1 MSDFLAHING
11 PDDLKRLSV
20 AQLPDL
26 AQEIRA
32 ALLRYCAAEGGHIGS
47 NLGMVEATIALHYV
61 FDSPNDRIVFD
72 VSHQSYA
79 HKMLTGR
86 RRAFTDEAL
95 FGSATGFTNPDE
107 SDHDPFVLG
116 HTGTS
121 ISLACGMAKARDLMG
136 GENDVVAVIG
146 DGSLSSAVAF
156 EGLNE
161 AAELGGNLIV
171 VVNDNEMSIAENHG
185 GMYAGLAELRATKG
199 TSPHNL
205 FRDMGLDYR
214 YVEDGNDT
222 SALVRAFEDV
232 RGCDHATVVHIHTL
246 KGKGLPADEEGRV
259 EGNHWHD
266 PDRPAGAAPALP
278 NARKTY
284 GGMAMDA
291 LAARFDDEPGLIVMS
306 PATPGSNGITRQWRA
321 AAGRHYLDTGIAEE
335 HAVAMA
341 AGIARA
347 GGTPVLATSA
357 TFFQRAY
364 DEIHQEF
371 ALNNV
376 PGTLLV
382 FAGGLA
388 GADNTHSGAGD
399 VAMFGNV
406 PGLTCL
412 APTSGDEM
420 LRMLAWTTGPAQRPV
435 AIRMPGEAVL
445 AGERGGA
452 YPRFTATAGGCGR
465 GDGDGDLDG
474 ATTDKTTD
482 ATAGDDA
489 CGDRGARISVD
500 GIAATSDAGNPW
512 ARYSVTRHGSQVAI
526 MGLGNAYPLAEDA
539 AMELDARGIHATVID
554 PHQYSTLDHGTL
566 EALREGHSLVV
577 TVEDGQLE
585 GGWGGKIAAYY
596 GAHSDAHN
604 DVHRD
609 ANRDAHSDVHGD
621 ANHAAH
627 HDGLPMRVL
636 NFGARKEV
644 TDRITLPDLCRR
656 YRLTAGDI
664 AAAVCE
670 ASIQ

>member
-1 MSDFLAHING
+1 MSDLLAHIDG
-11 PDDLKRLSV
+11 PDDLKRLYV
-20 AQLPDL
+20 VQLPAL
-26 AQEIRA
+26 ADEIRA
-32 ALLRYCAAEGGHIGS
+32 ALLRYCAAKGGHIGS

-61 FDSPNDRIVFD
+61 FDSPRDRIIFD
-72 VSHQSYA
+72 VSHQSYV

-86 RRAFTDEAL
+86 RRAFTDETR

-107 SDHDPFVLG
+107 SDHDSFVLG

-121 ISLACGMAKARDLMG
+121 VSLACGMAKARDLTG
-136 GENDVVAVIG
+136 GTNNVVAVIG

-161 AAELGGNLIV
+161 AAELNGNLIIV
-171 VVNDNEMSIAENHG
+171 FNDNEMSIAENHG
-185 GMYAGLAELRATKG
+185 GMYAGLAELRKTNG

-214 YVEDGNDT
+214 YVADGNDT
-222 SALVRAFEDV
+222 SALVEAFEDV
-232 RGCDHATVVHIHTL
+232 KDCDHATVVHIHTV
-246 KGKGLPADEEGRV
+246 KGLGLDAAEEGRV
-259 EGNHWHD
+259 ESNHWHNPMPA
-266 PDRPAGAAPALP
+266 PDAAPAKP

-291 LAARFDDEPGLIVMS
+291 LAARFDAEPGLVVIS

-321 AAGRHYLDTGIAEE
+321 AAGRHYIDTGITEE
-335 HAVAMA
+335 HAVTFA

-382 FAGGLA
+382 FSGGIS

-399 VAMFGNV
+399 VMMFGNV

-412 APTSGDEM
+412 APTSGEEM
-420 LRMLAWTTGPAQRPV
+420 LRMLAWATGDARRPV

-445 AGERGGA
+445 AGERGGS
-452 YPRFTATAGGCGR
+452 YPRFVAATAESTDVQADDGVAAKADNGKAGEAAAAAVEMTGR
-465 GDGDGDLDG
+465 S
-474 ATTDKTTD
+474 
-482 ATAGDDA
+482 
-489 CGDRGARISVD
+489 RGVGEVSVD
-500 GIAATSDAGNPW
+500 DIAATSVDGDPW
-512 ARYSVTRHGSQVAI
+512 ARYTITRSGSQVAI
-526 MGLGNAYPLAEDA
+526 LGLGNAYPLAEEAAAALDDA
-539 AMELDARGIHATVID
+539 GVRATVID
-554 PHQYSTLDHGTL
+554 PHQYSTIDAATLDS
-566 EALREGHSLVV
+566 LRERHTVVV

-585 GGWGGKIAAYY
+585 GGWGGKIASYY
-596 GAHSDAHN
+596 GDS
-604 DVHRD
+604 
-609 ANRDAHSDVHGD
+609 
-621 ANHAAH
+621 
-627 HDGLPMRVL
+627 PMRVL

-644 TDRITLPDLCRR
+644 TDRIPLDVLRKR

-664 AAAVCE
+664 ADAVLS
-670 ASIQ
+670 ALRG